1 MDILT
6 IFSERLK
13 ELMYEQGI
21 TTDQSLSQHLGISDE
36 TVRLWKNG
44 RRYISLSQLIKLADY
59 LNCSIDYLTGRS
71 ETILDFTP
79 NKCHFFYDRL
89 RFVMSEKKVSR
100 YELVKNTRIYDSYF
114 SNWKKGADIHILTL
128 VLLADYLDC
137 SIDYLIG
144 RDI

>member
-79 NKCHFFYDRL
+79 NKCHSFYDRL